1 MPLMKQK
8 VSEWEMRKER
18 GGGGEREGG
27 RGGGGGKGGGGRGRE
42 GEGAVIFIVDC
53 NGLKKK
59 VGRHINAYWGN
70 RLWFHPCRQI
80 L

>member
-1 MPLMKQK
+1 
-8 VSEWEMRKER
+8 MRGWRER
-18 GGGGEREGG
+18 V
-27 RGGGGGKGGGGRGRE
+27 GRE